1 MEDFEKSSEQLDE
14 FDEFYDE
21 DEIEEE
27 YPEEIVRLADE
38 ILSAMEKLPEGTELT
53 AATAIELTRHS
64 QSISRRGNEIY
75 YLYEGLVLNQN
86 ESWELSFALTDR
98 AEEHSLLLDSSEWDG
113 AAIGTP
119 ENIPFRVRHLDY
131 KA

>member
-1 MEDFEKSSEQLDE
+1 MKDFEKSSEQLDE
-14 FDEFYDE
+14 FDEFYD

-38 ILSAMEKLPEGTELT
+38 ILSTIEKLPEGTELT
-53 AATAIELTRHS
+53 AVTAIELTRHS
-64 QSISRRGNEIY
+64 QGMSRQGNEIY

-86 ESWELSFALTDR
+86 ESWRLSFALTDR
-98 AEEHSLLLDSSEWDG
+98 AEEHGLLPDSSEWDG

-119 ENIPFRVRHLDY
+119 ENIPFHVRHLDN